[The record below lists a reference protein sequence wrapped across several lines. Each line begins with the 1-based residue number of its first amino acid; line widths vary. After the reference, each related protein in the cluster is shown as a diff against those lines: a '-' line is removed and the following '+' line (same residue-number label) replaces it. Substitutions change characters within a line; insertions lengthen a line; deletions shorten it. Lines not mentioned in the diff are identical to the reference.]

1 MSTVGHNVAP
11 KLDEYVKRLQT
22 LEEEKLRLAEDVR
35 ELKKE
40 AKANEIDPRAL
51 AQIVK
56 LKLEDEEKREKRKAA
71 EELLDVY
78 KHQLSMF
85 D

>member
-1 MSTVGHNVAP
+1 MSAIGHNVAP
-11 KLDEYVKRLQT
+11 KLDEYVKRLQA
-22 LEEEKLRLAEDVR
+22 LEEEKLRLAEDIR

-40 AKANEIDPRAL
+40 AKENEIDPRAL

-56 LKLEDEEKREKRKAA
+56 LKLENEEKREKRKAA